1 MRRTRPPYSPEFRRQ
16 MVDLVQAGRDPVDLA
31 REFEPSAE
39 SIRAWVARA
48 TGKEG
53 GREEK
58 SDGLTAA
65 ERDELTKLRRENKQ
79 LRVERDILSRAA
91 AWFARETGAVPSGSS
106 NS

>member
-1 MRRTRPPYSPEFRRQ
+1 

-39 SIRAWVARA
+39 SIRAWVPRA

-53 GREEK
+53 CPVSFADISPWDRGAMEEK
-58 SDGLTAA
+58 SDGLRAT

-79 LRVERDILSRAA
+79 QRVERDILSRAA
-91 AWFARETGAVPSGSS
+91 GWFARD